1 MNAQTR
7 LTMPAIERLAEAMRA
22 EGIHQI
28 RDWRPVGTNNAFTVE
43 LKDGRTGAGRS
54 PREAIENAKAER
66 KAA

>member
-1 MNAQTR
+1 MNAHSR
-7 LTMPAIERLAEAMRA
+7 FTMPAIERLADAMQA

-28 RDWRPVGTNNAFTVE
+28 RDWRPVGASNAFTVE

-54 PREAIENAKAER
+54 IREAIDAAKAER